1 MNMNVQLPEIDTET
15 KQRVVNY
22 FSKAKEL
29 GQVLVTLHRDDLPD
43 TVEKLEIVSFA
54 PASGKK
60 EDRIIDNEIIVV
72 SLLTHKTGAVDMG
85 VVIQTRVNQNS
96 MGIPCGTKSENLMF
110 NGKHAE
116 WLLALKTM

>member
-22 FSKAKEL
+22 FSKAKDL
-29 GQVLVTLHRDDLPD
+29 GHVLVTLHRDDLPD
-43 TVEKLEIVSFA
+43 TVEKLEVVSFA

-60 EDRIIDNEIIVV
+60 EDRIIDNEIIIV

>member
-22 FSKAKEL
+22 FSKAKDL

-85 VVIQTRVNQNS
+85 VAIQTRVNQNS

>member
-29 GQVLVTLHRDDLPD
+29 GQVLVNLHRDDLPD

-72 SLLTHKTGAVDMG
+72 ALLTHKTGAVDMG

-116 WLLALKTM
+116 WLLALKTL

>member
-1 MNMNVQLPEIDTET
+1 MNINVQLPEIDTET

-22 FSKAKEL
+22 FSKAKDL

-43 TVEKLEIVSFA
+43 TIEKLEIVSFA

>member
-116 WLLALKTM
+116 WLLALKTL

>member
-29 GQVLVTLHRDDLPD
+29 GQVLVNLHRDDLPD

-116 WLLALKTM
+116 WLLALKTL

>member
-43 TVEKLEIVSFA
+43 TVEKLEIVNFA

>member
-22 FSKAKEL
+22 FSKANEL

-116 WLLALKTM
+116 WLLALKTI

>member
-1 MNMNVQLPEIDTET
+1 MNMKVQLPEIDTET

-22 FSKAKEL
+22 FSKAKDR
-29 GQVLVTLHRDDLPD
+29 GQVLVNVYRDDLPAD
-43 TVEKLEIVSFA
+43 VEMLKVVNFA

-60 EDRIIDNEIIVV
+60 EDTVINNEVIVV
-72 SLLTHKTGAVDMG
+72 SLLYHKGGDVDMG
-85 VVIQTRVNQNS
+85 VTIHSRVNMND
-96 MGIPCGTKSENLMF
+96 MGIPCGTKSEQLMF

>member
-1 MNMNVQLPEIDTET
+1 MNMNVQLPDIDTET

>member
-29 GQVLVTLHRDDLPD
+29 GQVLVTLHRDDLPN

>member
-1 MNMNVQLPEIDTET
+1 MNVQLPDIDTET

-29 GQVLVTLHRDDLPD
+29 GHVLVTLHRDDLPA

>member
-1 MNMNVQLPEIDTET
+1 MNMNVQLPDIDTET

-43 TVEKLEIVSFA
+43 TVEKLEVVSFA

-60 EDRIIDNEIIVV
+60 EDRIIDNEIIIV

-85 VVIQTRVNQNS
+85 VVIHTRVNQNS

>member
-22 FSKAKEL
+22 FSKAKDL

>member
-1 MNMNVQLPEIDTET
+1 MNMNVQLPDIDTET

-29 GQVLVTLHRDDLPD
+29 GHVLVTLHRDDLPD

>member
-1 MNMNVQLPEIDTET
+1 MNMNVQLPDIDTET

-22 FSKAKEL
+22 FSKAKDL
-29 GQVLVTLHRDDLPD
+29 GHVLVTLHRDDLPD
-43 TVEKLEIVSFA
+43 TVEKLEVVSFA

-60 EDRIIDNEIIVV
+60 EDRIIDNEIIIV

-85 VVIQTRVNQNS
+85 VVINTRVNLNS

>member
-116 WLLALKTM
+116 WLLALKTI

>member
-22 FSKAKEL
+22 FSKAKKL

-43 TVEKLEIVSFA
+43 TVEKLEVVSFA

-72 SLLTHKTGAVDMG
+72 SLLTHKTGAADMG